1 MECSSAEICESDP
14 GMGCWED
21 QEDRQMRIRLEREA
35 RWGGEVTS
43 RVAVEIESDDPSWA
57 MRKAHELLDKISGE
71 ADVKDQGEAGA
82 DGL

>member
-1 MECSSAEICESDP
+1 MK
-14 GMGCWED
+14 
-21 QEDRQMRIRLEREA
+21 IRLEREA

-57 MRKAHELLDKISGE
+57 MRKAKELLDAISGE
-71 ADVKDQGEAGA
+71 EEVKDQGKAGA